1 MRKIIIS
8 ILICLLFS
16 SNVFAREER
25 TRNKNNDGIY
35 HGYLI
40 CDEEIIMFGY
50 RIIIVNSHAMI
61 TENFFEDSFSY
72 NFYDTT
78 SKIGK
83 KNDLKFHHGFKGEFN
98 GDDFLGEIK
107 FKKQFAKKDLDFIL
121 KNKRSKKCNFF
132 YSKSLEMEALF
143 KSFYI
148 NNGKIS
154 DKEYCYNQKYVVHK
168 YKSKGGCAM
177 YDLERIEYEDV
188 YEIRLEESFLETKN
202 YLRREE
208 YNDKRLAKRMEDRK
222 ACLEGRKS
230 CKVRPSINYR
240 MGLTDAGCNKAE
252 KDKGWLSTSNGRCY
266 NPADLMPSDGNNSNE
281 SEISQD
287 EINQMNSQAT
297 WKYTSSGIGYYD
309 FGNGYGWAPPNPI
322 RDNIIQGFS
331 LNQNTKNALTIGSKG
346 KTIFVPR

>member
-1 MRKIIIS
+1 
-8 ILICLLFS
+8 
-16 SNVFAREER
+16 
-25 TRNKNNDGIY
+25 
-35 HGYLI
+35 
-40 CDEEIIMFGY
+40 
-50 RIIIVNSHAMI
+50 
-61 TENFFEDSFSY
+61 
-72 NFYDTT
+72 
-78 SKIGK
+78 
-83 KNDLKFHHGFKGEFN
+83 
-98 GDDFLGEIK
+98 
-107 FKKQFAKKDLDFIL
+107 
-121 KNKRSKKCNFF
+121 
-132 YSKSLEMEALF
+132 
-143 KSFYI
+143 
-148 NNGKIS
+148 
-154 DKEYCYNQKYVVHK
+154 
-168 YKSKGGCAM
+168 
-177 YDLERIEYEDV
+177 
-188 YEIRLEESFLETKN
+188 
-202 YLRREE
+202 
-208 YNDKRLAKRMEDRK
+208 MEDRK

-309 FGNGYGWAPPNPI
+309 FGNGFGWAPPNPI